1 MREEDREL
9 FHRTMSEAVP
19 LRGRRRPHVRSPPPK
34 SPIGPPTPVAARRSV
49 LDATLRAPPRPLPA
63 APPRTLDPGDDT
75 GLDRATE
82 QRLRRGQLAPEARLD
97 LHGHTVADA
106 ERAMARFLERSQAM
120 GCRVVLVVTGKG
132 ARSEGGVTFAGR
144 IRAEFPHWVNGSGN
158 RGRIFGVRAA
168 HPRHGGGGAF
178 YVMLRK
184 AR

>member
-1 MREEDREL
+1 MRDDDRRL
-9 FHRTMSEAVP
+9 FHEAMSEAVP
-19 LRGRRRPHVRSPPPK
+19 LRGRRRARVRPEPPP
-34 SPIGPPTPVAARRSV
+34 SPVVAPTAAAARRSV
-49 LDATLRAPPRPLPA
+49 LDSALRAPPRPFPA
-63 APPRTLDPGDDT
+63 APPRALDPGDDT

-82 QRLRRGQLAPEARLD
+82 QRLRRGQLSPEAKLD

-144 IRAEFPHWVNGSGN
+144 IRQEFPHWVNGSGN
-158 RGRIFGVRAA
+158 RGRVFGVRAA